1 MSVRAVP
8 EIIRISDPPQWT
20 PAELAAW
27 EQFVGPSPDLL
38 AALKAREIMAMREL
52 ARRNYRDFLKYWILV
67 TRQRLKWAW
76 FHDYL
81 ADLMQTV
88 ADRQRKRVI
97 VNIPPRHLKSTLISQ
112 AWHAWMIG
120 RDDTPNS
127 ALMSLAATGSLAARD
142 SRRTLDILRADWY
155 HVLFPHVTLTRE
167 NEVEWDTAGG
177 AYRVAV
183 GRGGTVTGKGG
194 DHICIAGGTPVLTE
208 RGWIPIDHV
217 TTTDRVA
224 TPKGFKRVLKWMD
237 NGVQEVVRIRAG
249 GFTLLSTPTHRCST
263 PAGWR
268 FASSFNVGDEIHAIE
283 ACHQSVRDLRP
294 GLHRRPE
301 DKVLLPL
308 LRGSGSVGA
317 ADSCAGMPDLRRDV
331 HPPSPPESA
340 EACVL
345 QQGLPQYGEDGLR
358 SGGGEPELQAREADG
373 VQFCFSAPDFLNP
386 LGCGYDMRHL
396 QSAQGPQADGSPPH
410 QREQEGRHAGEPSG
424 VVRPVP
430 SRVTSS
436 AIRMGRTRVYDLT
449 VEDEHCFY
457 ANGLLVH
464 NCVDDLLLSDEA
476 SSETIREK
484 CNEWLGETL
493 ASRLNDPKTGTI
505 TIIMQRFHERDPAG
519 YILERMKVE
528 GADQYAHIVLPM
540 EAEKRTLV
548 CLDGEVYK
556 DRLAGDLLDPGRIG
570 PQEVAALKASMR
582 INYEGQ
588 YQQNP
593 CKQAGGMLDPGRLLE
608 LDQTAAELIS
618 RFGLRVNAYLDFATR
633 EAETQRD
640 DPDFSTIVAAARD
653 QLGRIF
659 LLDVFRK
666 QCATDELARTLIGMQ
681 KAYNFRMVK
690 GEKGGLINTFMPI
703 LTMTQRMTGCFFA
716 LTPYKGPSSKGDKV
730 HRASS
735 FQGLLN
741 AGMIC
746 VPKNAHWL
754 PSMQA
759 EMRSFPNGAHDD
771 IIDSCAM
778 ACNDALD
785 LMEGEAPIVKPDDE
799 RTLMD
804 QEHKAE
810 LARRI
815 EVMRRG
821 DDDGYQTDHDW

>member
-8 EIIRISDPPQWT
+8 EIIRTADPPQWT

-194 DHICIAGGTPVLTE
+194 DHIC
-208 RGWIPIDHV
+208 
-217 TTTDRVA
+217 
-224 TPKGFKRVLKWMD
+224 
-237 NGVQEVVRIRAG
+237 
-249 GFTLLSTPTHRCST
+249 
-263 PAGWR
+263 
-268 FASSFNVGDEIHAIE
+268 
-283 ACHQSVRDLRP
+283 
-294 GLHRRPE
+294 
-301 DKVLLPL
+301 
-308 LRGSGSVGA
+308 
-317 ADSCAGMPDLRRDV
+317 
-331 HPPSPPESA
+331 
-340 EACVL
+340 
-345 QQGLPQYGEDGLR
+345 
-358 SGGGEPELQAREADG
+358 
-373 VQFCFSAPDFLNP
+373 
-386 LGCGYDMRHL
+386 
-396 QSAQGPQADGSPPH
+396 
-410 QREQEGRHAGEPSG
+410 
-424 VVRPVP
+424 
-430 SRVTSS
+430 
-436 AIRMGRTRVYDLT
+436 
-449 VEDEHCFY
+449 
-457 ANGLLVH
+457 
-464 NCVDDLLLSDEA
+464 VDDLLLSDEA

-593 CKQAGGMLDPGRLLE
+593 CKQAGGMLDPSRLLE